1 MAIERQTPDPAQE
14 VEDMQDMTTERST
27 EDIDNEIIEILEGLD
42 EEEGIQVQDDGSVIL
57 GEMEEEMGAVG
68 FSENLAEVVSQ
79 NELSK
84 IYIELTAAIENDKS
98 ARKDWEKTY
107 TDGLKYLGM
116 KFDDGRSEPFEGA
129 SGVIHPLLGE
139 SVTQFQ
145 AQAYKELLPPQGP
158 VKTQVVGEYSSAV
171 EEQAQRVKEF
181 MNYQIVHVMEEYD
194 EDLDQ
199 MLFYLPLAGSAFKK
213 VYYDETLQRPVSKF
227 VAPEDLIVPYYT
239 TDLESCPRITHVIK
253 MPENEV
259 KKLQAIG
266 FYRDVRVSDGSDLS
280 NASGVKEEIE
290 KLEGMEP
297 SYDTGEVSNLYE
309 VHCNL
314 DLEGF
319 EDVNEAGE
327 YTEVKLPYIV
337 TIDSNSENILSIRR
351 NFEEDDPM
359 KNKIEYFV
367 HFKFLPGLGFYGF
380 GLTHMIGGLSKAS
393 TSIVRQLI
401 DAGTLANLP
410 AGFKTRGIRIRD
422 EDSPIQP
429 GEFRDVDAPAGSLR
443 DAIQPLPFKEPSGTL
458 LSLLG
463 LLVQSGQR
471 FASIAEINVGE
482 GNSQAPVGTTVAL
495 LEKSTK
501 VLSAIHKRLHAGQKK
516 EFNLLADIFAKSL
529 PEAYPYAV
537 SGGQM
542 EIKQADFDDRVDV
555 FPVSNPDI
563 FSTSQR
569 IIMAQEM
576 MQLVQSNPQI
586 HGPNGMYEA
595 YRRMYAA
602 LGTDNIDALLIPPP
616 DTQPKP
622 IESGM
627 ENSTLLMGG
636 TAQAFIQQNHDAHI
650 ASHVNLLNMQ
660 PVQMNAQIQANIHSH
675 IMQHLQ
681 MKADLIA
688 QQQMPPE
695 AMQQYQ
701 QLQQQAQQS
710 TPVDAAALNQQAG
723 ELLAQFSSPIM
734 TDLMAQFA
742 QQVATPPQEDPLVA
756 IRKQELALKGQE
768 LQQDKEQFA
777 VKEQMRAEEKSRQD
791 QIDRERIDAQ
801 RDIARMKDDTTQ
813 DRLDQQK
820 ELKLIDIGLKQFDQF
835 R

>member
-14 VEDMQDMTTERST
+14 VEEFQDMTTERSDN
-27 EDIDNEIIEILEGLD
+27 DIDNEIIEILEGLD
-42 EEEGIQVQDDGSVIL
+42 EEGVQYQEDGSVLL
-57 GEMEEEMGAVG
+57 GEMEEDMSDVG

-79 NELSK
+79 SELSK

-98 ARKDWEKTY
+98 ARSDWEKTY

-116 KFDDGRSEPFEGA
+116 KFDDNRSEPFEGA

-145 AQAYKELLPPQGP
+145 AQAYKELLPAQGP
-158 VKTQVVGEYSSAV
+158 VKTQVVGEYSAAS

-181 MNYQIVHVMEEYD
+181 MNYQIIHVMEEYD

-213 VYYDETLQRPVSKF
+213 VYYDENLQRAVSKF

-266 FYRDVRVSDGSDLS
+266 FYRDVRVADGNSSSD
-280 NASGVKEEIE
+280 ASGVKEEIE
-290 KLEGMEP
+290 RLEGMEP

-319 EDVNEAGE
+319 EDVNEDDE

-337 TIDSNSENILSIRR
+337 TIDSNSENILAIRR

-422 EDSPIQP
+422 EDTPIQP

-443 DAIQPLPFKEPSGTL
+443 DAIQPLPFKEPSQTL

-471 FASIAEINVGE
+471 FASIAEINIGE

-501 VLSAIHKRLHAGQKK
+501 VLSAIHKRLHSGQKK
-516 EFNLLADIFAKSL
+516 EFKLLAEIFSKSL
-529 PEAYPYAV
+529 PESYPYAV
-537 SGGQM
+537 AGGQM
-542 EIKQADFDDRVDV
+542 EIKQADFDDRIDV

-681 MKADLIA
+681 MKADMIA

-695 AMQQYQ
+695 AQQQYQ

-710 TPVDAAALNQQAG
+710 TPVDAAALNQQAN

-768 LQQDKEQFA
+768 LQQEKEQFSI
-777 VKEQMRAEEKSRQD
+777 KEQMRADEKARQD

-820 ELKLIDIGLKQFDQF
+820 ELKLIDIGLKEFDQF

>member
-1 MAIERQTPDPAQE
+1 MAIERQVPDPAQT
-14 VEDMQDMTTERST
+14 VEPVVDLTTERPT
-27 EDIDNEIIEILEGLD
+27 DDIDEEIIDILEGMG
-42 EEEGIQVQDDGSVIL
+42 EEGVQYQDDGSVIL
-57 GEMEEEMGAVG
+57 GEPEMEMPSLG
-68 FSENLAEVVSQ
+68 FGENLAEIVSDS
-79 NELSK
+79 ELDK

-98 ARKDWEKTY
+98 AREDWEKTY

-116 KFDDGRSEPFEGA
+116 KFEEGRSEPFEGA
-129 SGVIHPLLGE
+129 SSVIHPLLGE

-145 AQAYKELLPPQGP
+145 AQAYKELLPAQGP
-158 VKTQVVGEYSSAV
+158 VKTQVVGEYNAAV

-181 MNYQIVHVMEEYD
+181 MNYQITHVMEEYD
-194 EDLDQ
+194 EELDQ

-213 VYYDETLQRPVSKF
+213 VYYDETMQRAVSKF

-239 TDLESCPRITHVIK
+239 TDLESCPRITHLIK
-253 MPENEV
+253 MPENDV

-266 FYRDVRVSDGSDLS
+266 FYKNVNVRAGDDPQNYSSVDTEL
-280 NASGVKEEIE
+280 E
-290 KLEGMEP
+290 KLEGISP
-297 SYDTGEVSNLYE
+297 SYDTGEVCNLYE

-319 EDVNEAGE
+319 EDMDENGE
-327 YTEVKLPYIV
+327 PTEVKLPYIV

-351 NFEEDDPM
+351 NFNEDDPM
-359 KNKIEYFV
+359 KKKIEYFV

-410 AGFKTRGIRIRD
+410 AGFKARGIRIRD

-429 GEFRDVDAPAGSLR
+429 GEFRDVDAPGGSLR
-443 DAIQPLPFKEPSGTL
+443 DSIQPLPFKEPSGTL
-458 LSLLG
+458 LNLLG

-482 GNSQAPVGTTVAL
+482 GNSQAPVGTTLAL
-495 LEKSTK
+495 LERSTK
-501 VLSAIHKRLHAGQKK
+501 VLSAIHKRLHSAQKK
-516 EFNLLADIFAKSL
+516 EFDLLATIFAKSL
-529 PEAYPYAV
+529 PPVYPYAV
-537 SGGQM
+537 SGGNMQ
-542 EIKQADFDDRVDV
+542 IKQADFDDRVDV

-569 IIMAQEM
+569 IVMAQEM

-586 HGPNGMYEA
+586 HGPNGTYEA

-602 LGTDNIDALLIPPP
+602 LGVDNIDALLIPPP

-622 IESGM
+622 VESGF
-627 ENSTLLMGG
+627 ENSTLMAGG
-636 TAQAFIQQNHDAHI
+636 MAQAFMQQNHDAHI
-650 ASHVNLLNMQ
+650 ATHMNLLNMQ
-660 PVQMNAQIQANIHSH
+660 PVQMNAQVQANVHAH

-681 MKADLIA
+681 MKADSIA

-695 AMQQYQ
+695 ALQQYQ
-701 QLQQQAQQS
+701 QLQQQAQQMS
-710 TPVDAAALNQQAG
+710 PVEAAQVMQQAND
-723 ELLAQFSSPIM
+723 LLAQFSSPIM
-734 TDLMAQFA
+734 SELMQQFS
-742 QQVATPPQEDPLVA
+742 QEVATPPQEDPLVA

-768 LQQDKEQFA
+768 LQQDREQFEI
-777 VKEQMRAEEKSRQD
+777 KEQMRAEEKMRQD
-791 QIDRERIDAQ
+791 RIDRERIATQ
-801 RDIARMKDDTTQ
+801 LDIAKMKDDSTQ
-813 DRLDQQK
+813 DRLEQQK
-820 ELKLIDIGLKQFDQF
+820 ELKLIDIGLKQIG
-835 R
+835 

>member
-1 MAIERQTPDPAQE
+1 MAIERQVPDPAQTVE
-14 VEDMQDMTTERST
+14 PVEDLTTERST
-27 EDIDNEIIEILEGLD
+27 DDIDEEIIDILEGMG
-42 EEEGIQVQDDGSVIL
+42 EEGVQYQEDGSVIL
-57 GEMEEEMGAVG
+57 GEPEMEMPSLG
-68 FSENLAEVVSQ
+68 FGENLAEVVSDS
-79 NELSK
+79 ELDK

-98 ARKDWEKTY
+98 AREDWEKTY

-116 KFDDGRSEPFEGA
+116 KFEEGRSEPFEGA
-129 SGVIHPLLGE
+129 SSVIHPLLGE

-145 AQAYKELLPPQGP
+145 AQAYKELLPAQGP
-158 VKTQVVGEYSSAV
+158 VKTQVVGEYNAAV

-181 MNYQIVHVMEEYD
+181 MNYQITHVMEEYD
-194 EDLDQ
+194 EELDQ

-213 VYYDETLQRPVSKF
+213 VYYDETMQRAVSKF

-239 TDLESCPRITHVIK
+239 TDLESCPRITHLIK
-253 MPENEV
+253 MPENDV

-266 FYRDVRVSDGSDLS
+266 FYKNVNVRAGDDPQNYSSVDTEL
-280 NASGVKEEIE
+280 E
-290 KLEGMEP
+290 KLEGISP
-297 SYDTGEVSNLYE
+297 SYDTGEVCNLYE

-319 EDVNEAGE
+319 EDVDENGE
-327 YTEVKLPYIV
+327 PTEVKLPYIV

-351 NFEEDDPM
+351 NFNEDDPM
-359 KNKIEYFV
+359 KEKIEYFV

-410 AGFKTRGIRIRD
+410 AGFKARGIRIRD

-429 GEFRDVDAPAGSLR
+429 GEFRDVDAPGGSLR
-443 DAIQPLPFKEPSGTL
+443 DSIQPLPFKEPSGTL
-458 LSLLG
+458 LNLLG

-482 GNSQAPVGTTVAL
+482 GNAQAPVGTTLAL
-495 LEKSTK
+495 LERSTK
-501 VLSAIHKRLHAGQKK
+501 VLSAIHKRLHSAQKK
-516 EFNLLADIFAKSL
+516 EFDLLATIFAKSL
-529 PEAYPYAV
+529 PPVYPYAV
-537 SGGQM
+537 SGGNMQ
-542 EIKQADFDDRVDV
+542 IKQADFDDRVDV

-569 IIMAQEM
+569 IVMAQEM

-586 HGPNGMYEA
+586 HGPNGTYEA

-602 LGTDNIDALLIPPP
+602 LGVDNIDALLIPPP

-622 IESGM
+622 VESGF
-627 ENSTLLMGG
+627 ENSTLMAGG
-636 TAQAFIQQNHDAHI
+636 MAQAFMQQNHDAHI
-650 ASHVNLLNMQ
+650 ATHMNLLNMQ
-660 PVQMNAQIQANIHSH
+660 PVQMNAQVQANVHAH

-681 MKADLIA
+681 MKADSIA

-695 AMQQYQ
+695 ALQQYQ
-701 QLQQQAQQS
+701 QLQQQAQQMS
-710 TPVDAAALNQQAG
+710 PVEAAQITQQAND
-723 ELLAQFSSPIM
+723 LLAQFSSPIM
-734 TDLMAQFA
+734 SELMQQFS
-742 QQVATPPQEDPLVA
+742 QEVATPPQEDPLVA

-768 LQQDKEQFA
+768 LQQDREQFEI
-777 VKEQMRAEEKSRQD
+777 KEQMRAEEKMRQD
-791 QIDRERIDAQ
+791 RIDRERIATQ
-801 RDIARMKDDTTQ
+801 LDIAKMKDDSTQ
-813 DRLDQQK
+813 DRLEQQK
-820 ELKLIDIGLKQFDQF
+820 ELKLIDIGLKQIG
-835 R
+835 